1 MKNTS
6 YTVQI
11 IEPSDGYTLT
21 QAGEMDVI
29 DRIFSKK
36 IFLAV
41 NDSIENWKEITD
53 AEADAMREVQEI
65 FLRNQAEK
73 NK

>member
-1 MKNTS
+1 MRNTS

-21 QAGEMDVI
+21 QSKDVELRE
-29 DRIFSKK
+29 RIFSKK
-36 IFLAV
+36 VFLAV
-41 NDSIENWKEITD
+41 NDSVSNWKEITD
-53 AEADAMREVQEI
+53 EEAARLKAEQEI
-65 FLRNQAEK
+65 LAKQEAEK

>member
-21 QAGEMDVI
+21 QSKDVELRE
-29 DRIFSKK
+29 RIFSKK
-36 IFLAV
+36 VFLAV
-41 NDSIENWKEITD
+41 NDSVSNWKEITD
-53 AEADAMREVQEI
+53 EEAARLKAEQEI
-65 FLRNQAEK
+65 LAKQEAEK

>member
-21 QAGEMDVI
+21 QSKDVELR

-36 IFLAV
+36 VFLAV
-41 NDSIENWKEITD
+41 NDSVSNWKEITD
-53 AEADAMREVQEI
+53 EEATRLKAEQEI
-65 FLRNQAEK
+65 LAKQEAEK

>member
-41 NDSIENWKEITD
+41 NDSVNNWKEITD
-53 AEADAMREVQEI
+53 EEAARLKAEQEI
-65 FLRNQAEK
+65 LAKQEAEK